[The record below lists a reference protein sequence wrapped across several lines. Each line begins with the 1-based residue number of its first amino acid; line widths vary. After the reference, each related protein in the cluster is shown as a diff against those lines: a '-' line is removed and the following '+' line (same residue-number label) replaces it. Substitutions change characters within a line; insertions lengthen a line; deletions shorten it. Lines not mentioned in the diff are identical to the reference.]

1 MSLLK
6 LEMNKAYK
14 IAVIVLALF
23 AIGLIVKELIETERG
38 LERTAQNVLT
48 LAQAMNGLAK
58 RIEELEKK

>member
-1 MSLLK
+1 
-6 LEMNKAYK
+6 MNKAYK